1 MNKDNL
7 LNLIRKSINESR
19 DYIGNIMIITP
30 KMDVTFKTV
39 IVSPEKERFEKEI
52 IIDYI
57 TFANMDKKCC
67 NFGLTIYEKNGDKNV
82 VPMFISESTIEEFIN
97 FIFVNDIE
105 FFITYNKNYIDHV
118 LKKNR
123 KTN

>member
-7 LNLIRKSINESR
+7 LNLIRKAINESR

-30 KMDVTFKTV
+30 KRDVTFKTV
-39 IVSPEKERFEKEI
+39 ITSPEKLKTEKEI

-57 TFANMDKKCC
+57 TFANMDKECC

-82 VPMFISESTIEEFIN
+82 VPMFISESCIEEFIS
-97 FIFVNDIE
+97 FIFLDDVQ
-105 FFITYNKNYIDHV
+105 FTITYNKNYIEHV
-118 LKKNR
+118 IKKKK
-123 KTN
+123 KTT